1 MAYFLGR
8 DVKVALTTE
17 YTDKAIGFTAGST
30 GLSVASPSN
39 TPEGMH
45 DRDLHGGT
53 DGTNAHVFAAAKQ
66 TTVHF
71 TNPLSDLVGVD
82 ISLGAVDEDIAYMG
96 KRTALKAEIKK
107 ETTVTLT
114 MKKTDNFFS
123 ELFNIARYGIDNGG
137 TAFSPGVAGSESL
150 EEPHAAFGYRV
161 HVALKDGAEVISIP
175 NSTLTEYS
183 VNLAADGVQEE
194 TVTFMSHVTPFFAG
208 AEPVTTATTT
218 GL

>member
-17 YTDKAIGFTAGST
+17 YTDKGIGFTAGST
-30 GLSVASPSN
+30 GLSVAAPAN

-45 DRDLHGGT
+45 DRDLNGGT
-53 DGTNAHVFAAAKQ
+53 DGTNEHVFAAAKQ
-66 TTVHF
+66 TTVHS

-123 ELFNIARYGIDNGG
+123 ELYNVARYGIDNGG
-137 TAFSPGVAGSESL
+137 TTFSPGVAGSETI
-150 EEPHAAFGYRV
+150 EEPHTAFGYRV
-161 HVALKDGAEVISIP
+161 HVALKDGAEVISVCNAQI
-175 NSTLTEYS
+175 TEYS
-183 VNLAADGVQEE
+183 VSLQADGVQEE
-194 TVTFMSHVTPFFAG
+194 TLTFMSHVTPLFAG
-208 AEPVTTATTT
+208 AEPITTATST